1 MVLVQQTVA
10 AANLEHIEKS
20 EPKALPWKTAVHVP
34 APAALCH
41 QLSFLSRDSPESSHL
56 SKACC
61 EPLTWLFQGGAFRHN
76 SGSPTYLPAA
86 ATSLG
91 RESGASGIE
100 M

>member
-20 EPKALPWKTAVHVP
+20 EPKALPWKTAVQVP

-56 SKACC
+56 SEACC
-61 EPLTWLFQGGAFRHN
+61 EPLTWLFQGGPFRHN
-76 SGSPTYLPAA
+76 VVLPPVFLPLPPARA
-86 ATSLG
+86 ESL
-91 RESGASGIE
+91 EPPE
-100 M
+100 